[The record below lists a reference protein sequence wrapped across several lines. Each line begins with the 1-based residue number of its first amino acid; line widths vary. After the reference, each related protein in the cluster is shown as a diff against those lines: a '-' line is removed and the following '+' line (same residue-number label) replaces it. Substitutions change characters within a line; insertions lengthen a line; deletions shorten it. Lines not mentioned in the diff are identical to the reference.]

1 VTKTK
6 TYTPPA
12 TDEEALEM
20 RRALASF
27 ERDKVQTIVD
37 YLNSPAVKAVVEKLN
52 ELAATRMPAGTSVA
66 TSVPTM
72 ARNFAAF
79 AQQAQEDVNRLSH
92 EVDPVPAV
100 ADANLL
106 NITPAPVQ

>member
-1 VTKTK
+1 
-6 TYTPPA
+6 
-12 TDEEALEM
+12 
-20 RRALASF
+20 
-27 ERDKVQTIVD
+27 
-37 YLNSPAVKAVVEKLN
+37 
-52 ELAATRMPAGTSVA
+52 MPAGSAVA
-66 TSVPTM
+66 TSVTSM